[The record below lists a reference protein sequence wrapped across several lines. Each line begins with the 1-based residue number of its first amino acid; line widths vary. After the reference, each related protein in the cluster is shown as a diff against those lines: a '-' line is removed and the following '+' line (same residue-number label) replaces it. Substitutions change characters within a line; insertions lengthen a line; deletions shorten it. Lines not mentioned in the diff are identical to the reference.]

1 MKEKEQN
8 LDKLDNSIS
17 NVSNDTLHKKRGM
30 IAFSREFL
38 TYHPTEQFLK
48 VVFSNFFPIAMENDH
63 SFCAYDKIKMFG
75 YSPHFREINDEERT
89 PEYEIFI
96 THDENGD
103 HFNGMVERK
112 L

>member
-1 MKEKEQN
+1 MEKEKN
-8 LDKLDNSIS
+8 KIDNPIS
-17 NVSNDTLHKKRGM
+17 DVSNDTLHKKRGM

-48 VVFSNFFPIAMENDH
+48 EVFSNFFPIAMENDH

-103 HFNGMVERK
+103 HFNRMVEIK